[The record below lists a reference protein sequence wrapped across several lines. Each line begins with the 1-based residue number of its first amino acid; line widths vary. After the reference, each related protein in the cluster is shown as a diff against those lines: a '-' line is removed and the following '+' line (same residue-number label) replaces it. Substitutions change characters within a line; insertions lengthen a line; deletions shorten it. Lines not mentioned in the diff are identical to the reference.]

1 MSKKFF
7 SIRKSILVLFLTIII
22 FSLGIIVGNYNTYKK
37 FDQVIDLSEE
47 LKIETMGLEVQYDIL
62 KENICER
69 DDVLYLTDDL
79 FELSKRLNY
88 IEETLGKNNPNFI
101 DLKNYYF
108 ILEAKHWML
117 SKEKVKT
124 CMNNSKTINSTIILY
139 FYSNKGDCEKCEQQ
153 GAVLTHFRNKYSG
166 IKVYSFD
173 VNSESV
179 VVRTLKKIYE
189 IKDIAPSIILNEEL
203 YEGYTNKQDFIE
215 LMQQQGIVIS

>member
-1 MSKKFF
+1 MSKKIF

-37 FDQVIDLSEE
+37 FDQVIDMSEE
-47 LKIETMGLEVQYDIL
+47 LKMETLGLEVQYEIL
-62 KENICER
+62 KENICGK
-69 DDVLYLTDDL
+69 DDVLYLTDDI

-108 ILEAKHWML
+108 ILEAKHWL
-117 SKEKVKT
+117 LAKEKIKT
-124 CMNNSKTINSTIILY
+124 CTDGSSTINSTIILY
-139 FYSNKGDCEKCEQQ
+139 FYSNKGDCKNCEQQ
-153 GAVLTHFRNKYSG
+153 GAVLTYFRNKYPG

-173 VNSESV
+173 TNSESV

-189 IKDIAPSIILNEEL
+189 IKEVTPSIILNEEL
-203 YEGYTNKQDFIE
+203 YEGYIDKQEFIE
-215 LMQQQGIVIS
+215 LMQQQGILIS